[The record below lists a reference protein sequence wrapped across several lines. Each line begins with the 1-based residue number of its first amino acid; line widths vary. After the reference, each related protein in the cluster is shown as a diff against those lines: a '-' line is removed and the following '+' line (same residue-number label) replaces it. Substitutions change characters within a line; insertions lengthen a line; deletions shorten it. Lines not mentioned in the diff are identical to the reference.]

1 MNVME
6 FLQAMDNVEANR
18 FRKVDLRK
26 FYDKLD
32 VNEKSGC
39 VDRSEVVQC

>member
-18 FRKVDLRK
+18 FRKADLRK

-32 VNEKSGC
+32 VETKK
-39 VDRSEVVQC
+39 VAVWIVARL